1 MNHLPR
7 PLAVCRR
14 DEEFSAAEIAAAA
27 RTRRLLTLEL
37 ELSRACN
44 LRCLY
49 CYASAGQAAS
59 GELAPEE
66 IRAAVAQAQELGAR
80 KIVILGGGEPLCCPA
95 LRETIEFLVARGLTV
110 ELFTNGTL
118 LDQATAEF
126 LHRHDVQ
133 VVVKLNSRRAAVQDE
148 LAGAPGALQA
158 IERGLA
164 ALGAAGYPDPEHAL
178 GVETVV
184 CRQNLAEIP
193 ALWRW
198 ARQKGIE
205 PYVETLTVQGRAR
218 AHPELL
224 VEKRETEALFAE
236 LARIDHA
243 EFARDWQPY
252 PPLAGSSCRRHLYS
266 CTVTATGEVLPCP
279 GLDLPLGN
287 LRRTTLAEIL
297 ATHPVV
303 RQLRNIYDEI
313 RGPCRT
319 CEFHGT
325 CYGCRGNA
333 WQLTGDYL
341 QSDPTCWRVNG
352 T

>member
-1 MNHLPR
+1 MNHLPGHALR
-7 PLAVCRR
+7 RR

-44 LRCLY
+44 LSCLY
-49 CYASAGQAAS
+49 CYAEAGRAGPA
-59 GELAPEE
+59 ELALAE
-66 IRAAVAQAQELGAR
+66 ACDAVAQAQALGAR
-80 KIVILGGGEPLCCPA
+80 KIIVLGGGEPLCYPA
-95 LRETIEFLVARGLTV
+95 LREVVEFLAARSLDV

-118 LDQATAEF
+118 LDRTTAEF
-126 LHRHDVQ
+126 LYRHRVQ

-148 LAGAPGALQA
+148 LAGAPGTLRA

-164 ALGAAGYPDPEHAL
+164 ALGAAGYPDPEHSL
-178 GVETVV
+178 GVATIV

-198 ARQKGIE
+198 ARREGIE
-205 PYVETLTVQGRAR
+205 PYVETLTIQGRAR

-224 VEKRETEALFAE
+224 VGSRETEALFAE
-236 LARIDHA
+236 LSRIDHA
-243 EFARDWQPY
+243 EFARDWRPY

-287 LRRTTLAEIL
+287 LRRTTLAAIL

-352 T
+352 A